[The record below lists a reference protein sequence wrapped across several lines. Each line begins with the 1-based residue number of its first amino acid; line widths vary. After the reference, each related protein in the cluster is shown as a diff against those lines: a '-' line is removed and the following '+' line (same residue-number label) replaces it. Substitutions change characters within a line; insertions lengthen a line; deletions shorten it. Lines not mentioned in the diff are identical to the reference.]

1 MKKNTQEYNWLTNP
15 SGSGYRLSAA
25 INGFLTLSMVAICI
39 VVSYLPIAAEV
50 AIAVTRALLPASMIC
65 GIIAFVHHGKQIKLQ
80 TENA

>member
-1 MKKNTQEYNWLTNP
+1 MKKNTQEYNWLNNP

-25 INGFLTLSMVAICI
+25 IK
-39 VVSYLPIAAEV
+39 VVSYLRIAPEV
-50 AIAVTRALLPASMIC
+50 AVAVTRGLLPASMIC